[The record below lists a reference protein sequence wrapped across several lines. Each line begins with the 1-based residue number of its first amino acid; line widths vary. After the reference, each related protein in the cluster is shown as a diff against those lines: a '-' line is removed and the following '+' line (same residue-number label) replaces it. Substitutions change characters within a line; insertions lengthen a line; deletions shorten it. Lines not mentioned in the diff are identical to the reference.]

1 LPAKQSSIK
10 HQTATKQL
18 IERNNCTHAHHSEN
32 IAKGKMILL
41 YDAACSESKEIS
53 HGVAKKAK
61 NINQK
66 AEKKIKKNKKNK
78 HGEAEP
84 KCNGYIIS
92 QSKEPVYIYYYI
104 KRAGVFTSISA
115 HVRVQINTIYRPDN
129 LHISMS
135 S

>member
-1 LPAKQSSIK
+1 MCVLSASIGGNRLPAKQSSIK

-66 AEKKIKKNKKNK
+66 AEKKIKKTKKTNMERRNQNATDISYHK
-78 HGEAEP
+78 E
-84 KCNGYIIS
+84 KSRYIYII
-92 QSKEPVYIYYYI
+92 I
-104 KRAGVFTSISA
+104 
-115 HVRVQINTIYRPDN
+115 
-129 LHISMS
+129 
-135 S
+135 